1 MYLISVTCIGSH
13 EFNCMFAP
21 IINYL
26 KPNHNMAKHVKNLIL
41 NHVECV
47 YIELLDQNSEEINIV
62 LTVIGKHGLVL
73 SVGVL
78 NLAWLQRY
86 HHSG

>member
-1 MYLISVTCIGSH
+1 MLKMNL
-13 EFNCMFAP
+13 NCMFAP

-26 KPNHNMAKHVKNLIL
+26 KPNNDMAKHVKNLIL
-41 NHVECV
+41 NRVECV

-73 SVGVL
+73 PVGVL
-78 NLAWLQRY
+78 NLAWLQPY
-86 HHSG
+86 HDSG